1 MLDPRFEVHNLHQS
15 DPALFRS
22 HDPHL
27 RRLAMLPLPYRS
39 PLLARLPVE
48 REGIF
53 TLCGGRQVGKT
64 TLLKQWMVDL
74 LDRGVAPS
82 RLAFLT
88 GELIDDHHALVRIV
102 QDLAAVRRDREPL
115 TIIVDEVTYVRDWDR
130 GVKFLADAGLLE
142 QVCLVLTGSDTV
154 VIRDARARLPGR
166 RGVAEQVDF
175 TLHPLSFREAALLAH
190 GVDAPEALQL
200 DRDVEA
206 CSEGL
211 VERLFGAFDAY
222 LLHGGFLTAMND
234 LAGAGT
240 IQPATYRTYSDWI
253 RGDVLKRG
261 KSERYL
267 REVLGAIRDRLGS
280 QITWNALAQ
289 DLSIDHPTTVADY
302 VDLLASME
310 AVFVQPALVEHTLSA
325 APKKARKV
333 MFADPFI
340 HHAVDAWLSND
351 AHPFENARR
360 RLASDPEW
368 TSRLVEA
375 AVVTHFRR
383 HGPTFY
389 IKARGEVD
397 VALVRNGGFDP
408 VEVKWT
414 TQLRAK
420 DLAQVATYPN
430 GRVWARTRR
439 PSVLQGLPV
448 EPLPVALFRLDTTV
462 PFTL

>member
-1 MLDPRFEVHNLHQS
+1 MLDPRFEVHNLHRS
-15 DPALFRS
+15 DPALFRA

-27 RRLAMLPLPYRS
+27 RRLAAQPLPYRS

-64 TLLKQWMVDL
+64 TLLKQWMADL
-74 LDRGVAPS
+74 LERGVAPS
-82 RLAFLT
+82 RVSFLT
-88 GELIDDHHALVRIV
+88 GELIDDHHALVRLV
-102 QDLAAVRRDREPL
+102 QEVVAERRADEPL
-115 TIIVDEVTYVRDWDR
+115 TIVVDEVTYVRDWDR

-142 QVCLVLTGSDTV
+142 RVCLMLTGSDSV

-175 TLHPLSFREAALLAH
+175 TLHPLSFREATLLAH
-190 GVDAPEALQL
+190 GVAEAEASLIDAEAAAHPEA
-200 DRDVEA
+200 
-206 CSEGL
+206 L
-211 VERLFGAFDAY
+211 VERLFAAFDAY

-234 LAGAGT
+234 LAGAST
-240 IQPATYRTYSDWI
+240 ILPATYRTYSDWI

-280 QITWNALAQ
+280 QVTWNALAS

-302 VDLLASME
+302 VELLSSME

-340 HHAVDAWLSND
+340 HHAIDAWLSNEAKPYEHGRD
-351 AHPFENARR
+351 
-360 RLASDPEW
+360 RLITDPEW

-375 AVVTHFRR
+375 MVVTHFRR

-389 IKARGEVD
+389 IKAKGEVD
-397 VALVRNGGFDP
+397 VALVRDGGFLP

-414 TQLRAK
+414 SQLRAK
-420 DLAQVATYPN
+420 DLAQIASYPN

-439 PSVLQGLPV
+439 PSMIQGLPV